1 MLPDSDAVVHLPFRD
16 RQRHDRL
23 AVTVSSQAWT
33 AGGLS
38 RRFWEVG
45 NDGYVSC
52 GQLSNAGGG
61 VHPLYL
67 HRQVWAFHHPDT
79 PVPAAGGEVMVVDH
93 INRKRWDCRISNLR
107 LCTRSE
113 NARNR
118 GKAKRKRPSTSQYK
132 GVWRKRKR
140 LPDGTLVDRQCLKPW
155 VSEVSVKGSRK
166 QVKHHATEKAAGEHY
181 NAEAKRIHGEYAC
194 LNVISPD

>member
-38 RRFWEVG
+38 RQYWQIG
-45 NDGYVSC
+45 DDGYVSC
-52 GQLSNAGGG
+52 GNLSNAGGG

-67 HRQVWAFHHPDT
+67 HREVWRFHHPAT
-79 PVPAAGGEVMVVDH
+79 PPGGDLVVDH

-118 GKAKRKRPSTSQYK
+118 GKAKRARPTSSIYK

-140 LPDGTLVDRQCLKPW
+140 LPDGTLVNRQCPKAW

-166 QVKHHATEKAAGEHY
+166 LVKHHATEKEAALHY
-181 NAEAKRIHGEYAC
+181 NAEAKRLHGEYAC
-194 LNVISPD
+194 LNVISSD